1 MERERGGVGFAVGSQ
16 SRRRA
21 FVLEGE
27 VRLPLAARGTRNC
40 AGREDGLLRRAGERA
55 ACAGAAGGLRAMRPR
70 RHIPR
75 ARGHDR
81 VRPRLAGRHATRS
94 DDRIDRPQGA
104 QQLAGRLMPAR
115 HGLLPGRT
123 ELNAHGPC
131 PASPPRPLPGGA
143 EFRRLFPAPSLS
155 GPFLF
160 FGRANLRRGSAFPR
174 NPPFSSQISLSRG
187 VRAPR

>member
-1 MERERGGVGFAVGSQ
+1 MERERGGVGFALGSQ

-40 AGREDGLLRRAGERA
+40 AGREDGLLSWAGERA

-75 ARGHDR
+75 ARSHDR

-115 HGLLPGRT
+115 PSPRSHGAERSRALSRQ
-123 ELNAHGPC
+123 
-131 PASPPRPLPGGA
+131 SSSPLPGGA
-143 EFRRLFPAPSLS
+143 EFRRLFPTPSLS
-155 GPFLF
+155 SPFLL
-160 FGRANLRRGSAFPR
+160 FGRANLRGGSAFPR